1 MSFEWL
7 SSHDSRRMIIRD
19 LALTILG
26 VIALGLAIWRSVI
39 ADRQSK
45 TAQRQSETA
54 QRQSETAQRQSE
66 TALRN
71 VLNDRYHKA
80 NEMLSSEHLH
90 ARLGGI
96 YALEQL
102 MNEHPKDYQIQI
114 MDLYTAFVRHP
125 TEVEAKQTQTKLEML
140 HRVTNEL
147 PTKSI
152 RQDVEEIMRI
162 VGDRSQK
169 GVKYEKRKK
178 FFLYFRETKLQS
190 VYLFKG
196 FFADGDFYE
205 ADLSDSSLE
214 KCDFSGALF
223 LYSNLAKANLSK
235 AILVKADF
243 EGANLTKAILARAD
257 FEGANLASANLSG
270 ARFSDN
276 GKRRARGL
284 TQSQL
289 DSACADVN
297 SPPNL
302 DGVLDA
308 DTGKQLVWRG
318 SNFI

>member
-1 MSFEWL
+1 MNPIIWFRQFASTRYKRLSIWHWIVTWIVFVLIVGSLIATMSFEWL

-54 QRQSETAQRQSE
+54 QRQSEI
-66 TALRN
+66 ALRN
-71 VLNDRYHKA
+71 VLNERYHKA

-102 MNEHPKDYQIQI
+102 MDEHPKDYQIQI
-114 MDLYTAFVRHP
+114 LDLYTAFVRHP
-125 TEVEAKQTQTKLEML
+125 TEVEAKQTQTKFELPR
-140 HRVTNEL
+140 RVTNEL
-147 PTKSI
+147 PTKQI
-152 RQDVEEIMRI
+152 RQDVEEVMRI

-169 GVKYEKRKK
+169 GVKYEIRKK
-178 FFLYFRETKLQS
+178 YFLYFRETKLQS
-190 VYLFKG
+190 VYLYKA
-196 FFADGDFYE
+196 FFADGDFCG

-235 AILVKADF
+235 AILAKAR
-243 EGANLTKAILARAD
+243 T
-257 FEGANLASANLSG
+257 
-270 ARFSDN
+270 
-276 GKRRARGL
+276 
-284 TQSQL
+284 
-289 DSACADVN
+289 
-297 SPPNL
+297 
-302 DGVLDA
+302 
-308 DTGKQLVWRG
+308 
-318 SNFI
+318 

>member
-54 QRQSETAQRQSE
+54 
-66 TALRN
+66 LRN

-102 MNEHPKDYQIQI
+102 MDEHPKDYQIQI

-125 TEVEAKQTQTKLEML
+125 TEVEAKQTQTKFELP
-140 HRVTNEL
+140 HRVTNQL
-147 PTKSI
+147 PTKPI
-152 RQDVEEIMRI
+152 RQDVEEVMRI
-162 VGDRSQK
+162 IGDRSTK
-169 GVKYEKRKK
+169 GVKCEFRKK
-178 FFLYFRETKLQS
+178 YYLNFRETKLQS
-190 VYLFKG
+190 VYLYKA
-196 FFADGDFYE
+196 FFAGGDFCM

-214 KCDFSGALF
+214 KCDFSAALF
-223 LYSNLAKANLSK
+223 YYSNLAKANLSK
-235 AILVKADF
+235 AIFAKADF
-243 EGANLTKAILARAD
+243 EGANLT
-257 FEGANLASANLSG
+257 G
-270 ARFSDN
+270 ARFSEN

-289 DSACADVN
+289 DSACADAKI
-297 SPPNL
+297 PPIL

-308 DTGKQLVWRG
+308 DTDKQLVWRG
-318 SNFI
+318 SIFI

>member
-1 MSFEWL
+1 
-7 SSHDSRRMIIRD
+7 
-19 LALTILG
+19 
-26 VIALGLAIWRSVI
+26 
-39 ADRQSK
+39 
-45 TAQRQSETA
+45 
-54 QRQSETAQRQSE
+54 
-66 TALRN
+66 
-71 VLNDRYHKA
+71 
-80 NEMLSSEHLH
+80 MLSSEHLH

-102 MNEHPKDYQIQI
+102 MDEHPKDYQIQI

-125 TEVEAKQTQTKLEML
+125 TEVEAKQTQTKFEFPQ
-140 HRVTNEL
+140 RVTNQL
-147 PTKSI
+147 PTKPI

-169 GVKYEKRKK
+169 GVKYEIRKK
-178 FFLYFRETKLQS
+178 YFLYFRETKLQS
-190 VYLFKG
+190 VYLYKA
-196 FFADGDFYE
+196 FFADGDFCG

-235 AILVKADF
+235 AILAK
-243 EGANLTKAILARAD
+243 AD

-270 ARFSDN
+270 AKFSEN

-289 DSACADVN
+289 DSACADAN
-297 SPPNL
+297 SPPIL

-308 DTGKQLVWRG
+308 DNGKQLVWRG
-318 SNFI
+318 SNFP